1 MRRLLLALDD
11 LLVRDAA
18 MGWAPV
24 GPGRRGRRAIPSG
37 DTPAEAPGGE
47 LLWRALLEVA
57 PDECAAAPA
66 TLLAWS
72 AYLRGDGLTANLALD
87 RALAADPGYRLAGL
101 LAAAYSRGVA
111 PESLDGAVRRGAAAA
126 AAG

>member
-1 MRRLLLALDD
+1 MS
-11 LLVRDAA
+11 
-18 MGWAPV
+18 AP
-24 GPGRRGRRAIPSG
+24 P
-37 DTPAEAPGGE
+37 
-47 LLWRALLEVA
+47 
-57 PDECAAAPA
+57 APA

-101 LAAAYSRGVA
+101 LAEAYARGVA
-111 PESLDGAVRRGAAAA
+111 PESLDEAVRRGAAAA